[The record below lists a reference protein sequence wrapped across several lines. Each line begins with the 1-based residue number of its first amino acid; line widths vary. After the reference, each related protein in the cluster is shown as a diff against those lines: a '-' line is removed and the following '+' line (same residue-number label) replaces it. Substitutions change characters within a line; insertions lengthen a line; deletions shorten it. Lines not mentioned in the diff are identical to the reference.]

1 MDVFG
6 VRPEGAKALLSKV
19 LQLLRFDKNLKR
31 YKHKVV

>member
-6 VRPEGAKALLSKV
+6 VLPEGAKALFSRV
-19 LQLLRFDKNLKR
+19 LQLLQFDKNLKR